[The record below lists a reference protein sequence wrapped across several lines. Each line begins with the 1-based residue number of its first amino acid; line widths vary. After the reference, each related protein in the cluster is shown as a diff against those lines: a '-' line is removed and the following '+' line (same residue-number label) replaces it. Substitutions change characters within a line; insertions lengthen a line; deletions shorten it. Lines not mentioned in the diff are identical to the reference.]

1 MMILFTEKVS
11 PKYQERLRKHFP
23 SAQFVFCK
31 SREESDKYI
40 GDAEVLVTY
49 GGDVDELLVTHAHHL
64 KWIMVLSAGVDQLP
78 FPIIIKRKILVT
90 NARGI
95 HKGPMAEYAI
105 SMLLQVYRQEKSI
118 INNEIEKRWDQSI
131 VLKEISGRTMVVVG
145 TGAIGQEVARL
156 AKAFRMKTI
165 GISKSGKQVD
175 YFDKVHA
182 LEKLNTVFLEVDICI
197 SVLPSTNE
205 TKGLFQSFEFNQM
218 NKHAVFLNM
227 GRGDVLDEA
236 DLLEAIQQNVL
247 GHAVL
252 DVFEDEPLSE
262 EHPFW
267 LDKNITVT
275 PHISGVSIEYVTRAL
290 DIFFEY
296 LTRYF
301 NDDDNYVN
309 KIDDI
314 KRY

>member
-105 SMLLQVYRQEKSI
+105 R
-118 INNEIEKRWDQSI
+118 
-131 VLKEISGRTMVVVG
+131 
-145 TGAIGQEVARL
+145 
-156 AKAFRMKTI
+156 
-165 GISKSGKQVD
+165 
-175 YFDKVHA
+175 
-182 LEKLNTVFLEVDICI
+182 
-197 SVLPSTNE
+197 
-205 TKGLFQSFEFNQM
+205 
-218 NKHAVFLNM
+218 
-227 GRGDVLDEA
+227 
-236 DLLEAIQQNVL
+236 
-247 GHAVL
+247 
-252 DVFEDEPLSE
+252 SE
-262 EHPFW
+262 EHMSE
-267 LDKNITVT
+267 LQSRGHLVCRLLLEKKKKILIT
-275 PHISGVSIEYVTRAL
+275 
-290 DIFFEY
+290 
-296 LTRYF
+296 
-301 NDDDNYVN
+301 
-309 KIDDI
+309 
-314 KRY
+314 